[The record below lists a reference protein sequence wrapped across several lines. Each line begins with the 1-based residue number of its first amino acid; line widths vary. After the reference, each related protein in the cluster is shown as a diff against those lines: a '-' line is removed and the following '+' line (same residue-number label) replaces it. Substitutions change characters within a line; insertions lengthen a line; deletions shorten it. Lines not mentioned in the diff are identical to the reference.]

1 MMIKT
6 VFCCVVSF
14 LLIGCAGIESDF
26 SCKAT
31 ATGSCQ
37 TMTDANKLSQQKT
50 SNVKLINS
58 QKENKKDIKKDLTL
72 IDIIGESIPDRTT
85 EKVYKIWIAPY
96 VDDKD
101 NFHREQSIFFTSEP
115 TRWAGFE

>member
-1 MMIKT
+1 MIKKI
-6 VFCCVVSF
+6 FCFIVSF

-37 TMTDANKLSQQKT
+37 TMTDANKLSKQKT
-50 SNVKLINS
+50 SNVKLINL
-58 QKENKKDIKKDLTL
+58 QKENKKDITI
-72 IDIIGESIPDRTT
+72 IDIIGEATPNRTT

-115 TRWAGFE
+115 SRWAGFE